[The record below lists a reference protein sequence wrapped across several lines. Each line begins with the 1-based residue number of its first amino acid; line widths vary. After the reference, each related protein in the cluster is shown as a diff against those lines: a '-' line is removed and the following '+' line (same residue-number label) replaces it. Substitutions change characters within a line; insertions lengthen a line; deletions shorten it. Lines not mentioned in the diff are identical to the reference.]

1 MSEQLLKAIIRL
13 FVLLAEVDGI
23 SEFERNTIRIF
34 LNDHLNQESVLK
46 YLDFL
51 NQVEQEYSKFV
62 TGAGSDQVKD
72 IYNQEIIRVANQIN
86 EELAHQQKIVLML
99 DLVTLMV
106 ADNIIEERE
115 VEIVNTIGKAIRVDQ
130 SDIDALTAFAVAS
143 KVSDFNHE
151 SFLIISSD
159 PKDIPDKA
167 RYLKAANLEGL
178 ITVLTLKHTTNIY
191 FIKYLG
197 HSNIY
202 LNNTLLN
209 SGTIRM
215 VPVGSAI
222 RAKNVN
228 PIYYSDIVN
237 SYRSE
242 EALTRIS
249 FVAEHIEYKFRG
261 GKIGLRDININEE
274 AGTLVGL
281 MGSSGAGKSTLLNIL
296 NGNEAPSRGS
306 VLINGID
313 IHKEKEKIEGI
324 IGYVPQDDLLMEDL
338 TVHENLYYA
347 ARLCFSHYS
356 EDEIDDLVNQ
366 TLINLGLYD
375 TRDLKVGSPLDKKIS
390 GGQRKR
396 LNIGLELLREPSVMF
411 VDEPTS
417 GLSSRDSENIM
428 DLLKELSLKGK
439 LVFVV
444 IHQPSSDIFKMF
456 DKLVILDV
464 GGYQI
469 FYGNP
474 LEAAIHFKNAF
485 NLVDSDQGA
494 CFNCGNVNVE
504 QIFDII
510 ETRIVNEFGKITQER
525 KVTPVQWFNL
535 FKEKNPEPEFEH
547 ATEKLVST
555 LNIPNRLMQFRIFSI
570 RDFFSKISNTQY
582 LVINLLEAPLLASLL
597 SWIIRYYP
605 NTDASSHYTFA
616 GNVNIPAYI
625 FMSVI
630 VALFMGLTVSAEEII
645 RDRKILKRESFLNLS
660 RGSYLASKLFILF
673 SLSAVQTLTFV
684 IIGNSILEV
693 RGMILPFW
701 LILFSASCFANV
713 LGLNI
718 SSAFNSAITVYI
730 LIPIL
735 LIPQLI
741 LSGVVVKFDE
751 LNPQISTR
759 SRVPMIGEIMA
770 SRWAFEAAMV
780 TQYKRNRF
788 ERNFYVFDRKLGNA
802 EYKNLYYMPA
812 LLNKLEDCE
821 KLLHDNSASS
831 VKNKK
836 EDLALLRREIGQELE
851 IFGKEHFP
859 DYDKLN
865 INDFNEDVYKNTNEF
880 LQVLKKVY
888 IKRYNDALSEKD
900 QRITSMSNTPEKR
913 EAYNTLKE
921 EYSNERIEEMVRNTN
936 DPIRIIEQ
944 KGELV
949 QKIYPIYL
957 EINHPDNFFDF
968 RTVFYAPEKYFMG
981 STHDTLWFN
990 TALIWIMSFI
1000 LIVALYY
1007 DALKWII
1014 EKTGNL
1020 FSSSGKS

>member
-34 LNDHLNQESVLK
+34 LNERLNQETALK
-46 YLDFL
+46 YLEFL
-51 NQVEQEYSKFV
+51 SQVEKEYAKFIPESESTPV
-62 TGAGSDQVKD
+62 RDLYTK
-72 IYNQEIIRVANQIN
+72 EIIRVANQIN
-86 EELAHQQKIVLML
+86 VELAHQQKIVLML

-106 ADNIIEERE
+106 ADNVIEDRE
-115 VEIVNTIGKAIRVDQ
+115 VEIVNTIGKAIKVDQ
-130 SDIDALTAFAVAS
+130 SDIDSLTAFAVAS
-143 KVSDFNHE
+143 KSQDFNHE
-151 SFLIISSD
+151 SFLIISPD
-159 PKDIPDKA
+159 HNDIPEKA
-167 RYLKAANLEGL
+167 KFFLAPNLDGIL
-178 ITVLTLKHTTNIY
+178 TVLTIKHTTNLY

-202 LNNTLLN
+202 LNNILL
-209 SGTIRM
+209 SPGMIRM
-215 VPVGSAI
+215 MSVGSAV
-222 RAKNVN
+222 RAKNMN
-228 PIYYSDIVN
+228 TIYYSDIIN
-237 SYRSE
+237 SFRSE
-242 EALTRIS
+242 EARTKIT
-249 FVAEHIEYKFRG
+249 FEAEHIQYKFRG
-261 GKIGLRDININEE
+261 GKIGLQDINIFEE

-296 NGNEAPSRGS
+296 NGNDTPSKGR

-338 TVHENLYYA
+338 TVYENLYYA
-347 ARLCFSHYS
+347 SKLCFSNYT
-356 EDEIDDLVNQ
+356 EDEIHNLVNH
-366 TLINLGLYD
+366 TLINLGLSE

-444 IHQPSSDIFKMF
+444 IHQPSSDIFKLF

-525 KVTPVQWFNL
+525 KVTPIQWYQL
-535 FKEKNPEPEFEH
+535 FREKIHIPEVEK
-547 ATEKLVST
+547 ASEKLGST
-555 LNIPNRLMQFRIFSI
+555 LNIPNRIKQFTIFST
-570 RDFFSKISNTQY
+570 RDFLSKISNTQY
-582 LVINLLEAPLLASLL
+582 LIINLLEAPLLAFLL
-597 SWIIRYYP
+597 ALIIRYYP
-605 NTDASSHYTFA
+605 KTDATSHYTFA
-616 GNVNIPAYI
+616 ANVNIPAYI

-645 RDRKILKRESFLNLS
+645 RDRKILKRESFLHLS

-673 SLSAVQTLTFV
+673 SLSAIQTFTFV

-693 RGMILPFW
+693 RGMLLPFW
-701 LILFSASCFANV
+701 LILFSSSCFANV

-718 SSAFNSAITVYI
+718 SSSFNSAITVYI
-730 LIPIL
+730 LIPII

-751 LNPQISTR
+751 LNPEITTR
-759 SRVPMIGEIMA
+759 SRVPLIGEIMT

-780 TQYKRNRF
+780 TQFKKNNF
-788 ERNFYVFDRKLGNA
+788 EKNFYSYDRKMGNA
-802 EYKNLYYMPA
+802 EYKNLYFVPA
-812 LLNKLEDCE
+812 LQNALDDCNNLLEDNAPKSIRE
-821 KLLHDNSASS
+821 KE
-831 VKNKK
+831 K
-836 EDLALLRREIGQELE
+836 DLALLRVEIGKELK
-851 IFGKEHFP
+851 IFGKDHFP
-859 DYDKLN
+859 DYDLLDLKT
-865 INDFNEDVYKNTNEF
+865 FNKNVYDKTSEF

-888 IKRYNDALSEKD
+888 VNRYNDELNIKD
-900 QRITSMSNTPEKR
+900 KLITEMSDTPEKR
-913 EAYNTLKE
+913 EAYNQLKDDYLNDRVE
-921 EYSNERIEEMVRNTN
+921 ELVKNSN
-936 DPIRIIEQ
+936 DPIRIFQQNGQLI
-944 KGELV
+944 
-949 QKIYPIYL
+949 QKIYPIFL
-957 EINHPDNFFDF
+957 EINNPKNLFDF

-981 STHDTLWFN
+981 NTYDTLWFN
-990 TALIWIMSFI
+990 TVFIWIMSVI
-1000 LIVALYY
+1000 LIITLYF
-1007 DALKWII
+1007 DTLRWMIDK
-1014 EKTGNL
+1014 
-1020 FSSSGKS
+1020 SGRMFERKMNK